1 MATTTKAAAPA
12 KKNSGFKGV
21 KDAWIILV
29 ICCIIAYCFY
39 FFVLGDPSHFQGG
52 DRNGHPADLMGTVYK
67 GGFVVGLII
76 TLLLSVIVLGVE
88 RFFAIKSASG
98 KINLAKFT
106 AQVKEAIK
114 AQDFTKAKDLCN
126 KMQGSV
132 ANVVLASINM
142 YETVEKDDTLK
153 KSQKISKI
161 QQAHEE
167 ATQLEMPT
175 LTMNLPMVA
184 TIVSL
189 GTLTALFGTVLGM
202 IGSFQALSAGGGAD
216 SMALSAGISE
226 ALVNTASGKINLA
239 KFTAQVK
246 EAIKAQDFSKAKD
259 LCNKMQ
265 GSVANVVLASI
276 NMYQTVEGD
285 DTLKKS
291 QKISK
296 IQQAHEEAT
305 QLEMPTLTMNL
316 PMIATIVSLGTLT
329 ALFGTVLGMIGSF
342 QALSAG
348 GGADSMALSA
358 GISEALVN
366 TASGILTSWV
376 ATVVYNFFSNKIDKL
391 TFALDEVGYTIAATY
406 DSNHHEA

>member
-12 KKNSGFKGV
+12 KKSSGFKGV

-52 DRNGHPADLMGTVYK
+52 DREGHPADLMGTVYK
-67 GGFVVGLII
+67 GGFVVGLIL

-106 AQVKEAIK
+106 AQVKDAIK
-114 AQDFTKAKDLCN
+114 AQDFTKAKDLCA

-142 YETVEKDDTLK
+142 CETVEKDETLK

-226 ALVNTASGKINLA
+226 ALVNTASG
-239 KFTAQVK
+239 
-246 EAIKAQDFSKAKD
+246 
-259 LCNKMQ
+259 
-265 GSVANVVLASI
+265 
-276 NMYQTVEGD
+276 
-285 DTLKKS
+285 
-291 QKISK
+291 
-296 IQQAHEEAT
+296 
-305 QLEMPTLTMNL
+305 
-316 PMIATIVSLGTLT
+316 
-329 ALFGTVLGMIGSF
+329 
-342 QALSAG
+342 
-348 GGADSMALSA
+348 
-358 GISEALVN
+358 
-366 TASGILTSWV
+366 ILTSWV
-376 ATVVYNFFSNKIDKL
+376 ATVVYNYFSNKIDKL

>member
-12 KKNSGFKGV
+12 KKSKGFGGV

-29 ICCIIAYCFY
+29 ICCALAYAFY
-39 FFVLGDPSHFQGG
+39 WFVLGDPANFQGG
-52 DRNGHPADLMGTVYK
+52 DRSGHPANLMGTVFK

-76 TLLLSVIVLGVE
+76 TLLLTVVVLGVE

-106 AQVKEAIK
+106 AQIKGLIKEQKFTEAK
-114 AQDFTKAKDLCN
+114 ALCD

-142 YETVEKDDTLK
+142 YETVEGDTTLK

-226 ALVNTASGKINLA
+226 ALVNTASG
-239 KFTAQVK
+239 
-246 EAIKAQDFSKAKD
+246 
-259 LCNKMQ
+259 
-265 GSVANVVLASI
+265 
-276 NMYQTVEGD
+276 
-285 DTLKKS
+285 
-291 QKISK
+291 
-296 IQQAHEEAT
+296 
-305 QLEMPTLTMNL
+305 
-316 PMIATIVSLGTLT
+316 
-329 ALFGTVLGMIGSF
+329 
-342 QALSAG
+342 
-348 GGADSMALSA
+348 
-358 GISEALVN
+358 
-366 TASGILTSWV
+366 ILTSWV
-376 ATVVYNFFSNKIDKL
+376 ATVVYNYFSNKIDKL

-406 DSNHHEA
+406 DSNHTEA

>member
-1 MATTTKAAAPA
+1 MATSTKAAAPA
-12 KKNSGFKGV
+12 KKNQGFGGIKA
-21 KDAWIILV
+21 AWIILV

-39 FFVLGDPSHFQGG
+39 FFVLGNPDNFVGG
-52 DRNGHPADLMGTVYK
+52 DREGHPANLMGTVYK
-67 GGFVVGLII
+67 GGFVVGVIL
-76 TLLLSVIVLGVE
+76 TLLLTVIVLGVE
-88 RFFAIKSASG
+88 RYFAIKSASG

-106 AQVKEAIK
+106 SQVKELIK
-114 AQDFTKAKDLCN
+114 AQKFDDAKALCN

-132 ANVVLASINM
+132 ANVVMASINM

-153 KSQKISKI
+153 KQ
-161 QQAHEE
+161 
-167 ATQLEMPT
+167 
-175 LTMNLPMVA
+175 
-184 TIVSL
+184 
-189 GTLTALFGTVLGM
+189 
-202 IGSFQALSAGGGAD
+202 
-216 SMALSAGISE
+216 
-226 ALVNTASGKINLA
+226 
-239 KFTAQVK
+239 
-246 EAIKAQDFSKAKD
+246 
-259 LCNKMQ
+259 
-265 GSVANVVLASI
+265 
-276 NMYQTVEGD
+276 
-285 DTLKKS
+285 